1 MLRAVHNLSLPM
13 VPTVYSRMLRD
24 ILVVGED
31 ADGTPSVCKR
41 DLCLHACTPANR
53 LRVERFREEV

>member
-1 MLRAVHNLSLPM
+1 M
-13 VPTVYSRMLRD
+13 VPTVYSRMVRD

-31 ADGTPSVCKR
+31 ADGTHSVCKR